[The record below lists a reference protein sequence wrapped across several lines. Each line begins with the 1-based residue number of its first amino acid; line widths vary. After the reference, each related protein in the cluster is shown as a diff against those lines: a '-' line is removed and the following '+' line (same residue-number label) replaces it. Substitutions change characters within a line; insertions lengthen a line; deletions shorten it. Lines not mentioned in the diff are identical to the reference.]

1 MPALNAL
8 NRRFVTESWLCG
20 ALLLAVLLATVQSYR
35 AGMTGAFSSDD
46 YGFLLAN
53 LRFADAWQALSV
65 FGEHDSVQNEQY
77 RPLVR
82 LSMWLNWQLSQD
94 ATAFHWTNLIL
105 HLGNT
110 AALFLLLRLLF
121 DRPAPALVGATAFA
135 LHPIHSTNVLFVLGR
150 PDLLFS
156 LFYLAA
162 LLLFLLH
169 WRRSGARTILV
180 LSLLLFVL
188 ALASKEMAISL
199 PVLLLAMTIVL
210 GEGTAR
216 ARATSALRS
225 TLPYFLVLLCYVGLR
240 VLFVLRDGW
249 EANVSGYLNFAAS
262 AILFKAGAWSF
273 GLAYPFDLYRMR
285 HLLESDPQ
293 RFLAVASVGCAL
305 AVAVTHL
312 ALWRR
317 WRSFYGDRLFWLG
330 AAWIPITLLPI
341 LGGNPHRW
349 YLYLPSA
356 GFCMV
361 LAATWN
367 SLRARPLCSVALIIG
382 LLFYASELAKQS
394 RIWARQSEL
403 SEEFLQ
409 QVHDLGMRSSET
421 HWFANVPFGYK
432 SAFLF
437 TIDSLAE
444 AIELRFGLQPDIRI
458 LSYVNLSDELRIES
472 ARIGSDWRFRLEPDA
487 YGFVLFPS
495 FRRRFAA
502 STTPQEIQGAE
513 VEIKALSQA
522 NTVAEYWVRLPSPPF
537 GRFHYFDGQQ
547 LQTDHR

>member
-1 MPALNAL
+1 M
-8 NRRFVTESWLCG
+8 RGFITESRLCG
-20 ALLLAVLLATVQSYR
+20 ALLLAVLLATVLSYR
-35 AGMTGAFSSDD
+35 AGMTGGFSADD
-46 YGFLLAN
+46 YVFLRAN

-65 FGEHDSVQNEQY
+65 FGEHDNVQKIAY

-82 LSMWLNWQLSQD
+82 LSLWLNWQLSQD
-94 ATAFHWTNLIL
+94 ATAFHWTNLLL

-135 LHPIHSTNVLFVLGR
+135 LHPIHSTNVLWVMGR
-150 PDLLFS
+150 TDLLFS

-199 PVLLLAMTIVL
+199 PVLLLAMTTVL

-216 ARATSALRS
+216 ARAASALRS

-249 EANVSGYLNFAAS
+249 ETTPSEYLNFAAS
-262 AILFKAGAWSF
+262 AILFKAGAWSLS
-273 GLAYPFDLYRMR
+273 LAYPFDLYRMR
-285 HLLESDPQ
+285 HLLESEPQ
-293 RFLAVASVGCAL
+293 RFLVTASVVCTL
-305 AVAVTHL
+305 AVVAMHL

-341 LGGNPHRW
+341 LGGSPNRW

-367 SLRARPLCSVALIIG
+367 SLRARHLCSAALIIG
-382 LLFYASELAKQS
+382 LLFYASELVKQS
-394 RIWARQSEL
+394 RTWSRQSEL
-403 SEEFLQ
+403 SEKLLQ

-437 TIDSLAE
+437 PGHLSFAA

-458 LSYVNLSDELRIES
+458 LSYVNLRDELRIES
-472 ARIGSDWRFRLEPDA
+472 ARIGSDWLFRLEPDA
-487 YGFVLFPS
+487 HAFVVLPGY
-495 FRRRFAA
+495 RRRFAA
-502 STTPQEIQGAE
+502 STTQWIQGAE

-522 NTVAEYWVRLPSPPF
+522 NTATEYWVRLPSPSF

-547 LQTDHR
+547 LQTDLNAPP